1 MEIADKLRGAR
12 IENKEDHCNVKISK
26 ENGLKNRRGLGKAA
40 LMIEM
45 MREAGIP
52 ARYHFILVKKEAL
65 KDIVH
70 PFAYPFWPKKFGHFY
85 PEINF
90 NGKWIPVDGAFDVP
104 VFQNL
109 AEMSP
114 LV

>member
-1 MEIADKLRGAR
+1 MTNNNLENTVEKIIAGAKA
-12 IENKEDHCNVKISK
+12 EK
-26 ENGLKNRRGLGKAA
+26 ENALKNKRGLGKAA